1 MAAWV
6 RRAVCATTC
15 HPTFNCYNIYGELV
29 IFECVDKRSEQNE
42 LRKSGFKVIGE
53 SQLGDKLEANPEF
66 GQQTQCS
73 IGLPTAS
80 SYSFSSYAEAI
91 DL

>member
-15 HPTFNCYNIYGELV
+15 HPTFNCYNIYSGL
-29 IFECVDKRSEQNE
+29 IILECVDKGSEQDE
-42 LRKSGFKVIGE
+42 LRKSAFGVIGG
-53 SQLGDKLEANPEF
+53 SQLGDKLEANRQF
-66 GQQTQCS
+66 GQQTLCR

-80 SYSFSSYAEAI
+80 SYSFLSYAEAI